1 LAGEYGL
8 TSLDEFVAEYQAN
21 PEFSNQLKTTTVN
34 GRNPWMQLI
43 RALANFVRTKMGI
56 ATVPETSTFDA
67 VDKLVQEIIA
77 PTYDGRAATKIYMAL
92 KTPEGSKKLL
102 NSMAAPNTIE
112 INNKKDFYNYVQEGK
127 AYMGSKVPDD
137 ARKVWLNLQPVN
149 ILGALA
155 ESRIPGATGLNTL
168 VNNMSA
174 KLHGLNESL
183 NPIVDDLKAYK
194 KNSPKNYATL
204 QYLLPN
210 SSAERIDPR
219 EKTFDDA
226 YGRDK
231 SDTDLVKLAK
241 KEYADLRKKYL
252 SMDKTGQDLFNVVV
266 FNFEDKYKAAM
277 DQIDANLE
285 ATIKDKNQRQ
295 RAKDQLAKL
304 FNDARGVIKPFVPLT
319 RDGRYRLQF
328 NALDPKTN
336 RPEQFVERYKTK
348 AQREEAVK
356 ALEEY
361 HKKSGAKFKTEVTR
375 GTDSDV
381 LNYNNAPTGSFIRE
395 VLITLQAANTNQDTV
410 DKIIAIALD
419 SMPERSFMQS
429 MRVRKDVRGFQG
441 DITPTGDSG
450 RTRFFGLLK
459 DDFDLASM
467 VQNKG
472 RDYNRQIVQM
482 EFGGKLE
489 KFNREV
495 LEVHKSERIDPTT
508 LIYKTRLE
516 AIVNFAKSPNIPRWS
531 QSLNAA
537 GYAWTMGWN
546 LSSAGITSLDVLMST
561 LPRNGSKYGDK
572 ATAKAMGMAASI
584 LARSPKFKM
593 VEVMQADGTKGLR
606 KVNVGK
612 AGFSIWN
619 YDYTDPNLDPKVK
632 DIEVLAVVANDN
644 AQINQSLNQ
653 EELDMNNAKD
663 ALEKI
668 NSWTSFLFH
677 HAERYNREV
686 ALISTYMLE
695 LGRLR
700 ANNNGKALSSS
711 QKQDA
716 AKMAVNEV
724 EFTLG
729 ATASAGR
736 PVASQSGLGNVLML
750 FKRFAISKYHMM
762 TTMTND
768 AFEAGGD
775 AQTKENR
782 RIARGALGR
791 FLVINGTLAGV
802 AGLPLMGA
810 LGFLYDTFVA
820 DEDEDDFDAV
830 LRKTVGEGFYKGIIN
845 AALGVD
851 VASRISMNSL
861 LYRPPI
867 ITKDQPLFYTL
878 IEQLG
883 GPVIGITLSVNRG
896 MNLIGEGEWARGTQA
911 ILPSAVRN
919 VLKAGQQLA
928 TGEVTTRRGNAVVED
943 IGIGQILGQFGG
955 FANADVIRTY
965 EINKNEQRKKLY
977 LGKERTRLLRQANIA
992 AANNDR
998 KAYRDAIKDI
1008 KAYNRGLS
1016 RAARTKHIILPDTI
1030 KKSRKAFDT
1039 RTSKMIGGIEYTPM
1053 MRSSLKEYDQGIQLF
1068 K

>member
-1 LAGEYGL
+1 
-8 TSLDEFVAEYQAN
+8 
-21 PEFSNQLKTTTVN
+21 
-34 GRNPWMQLI
+34 
-43 RALANFVRTKMGI
+43 
-56 ATVPETSTFDA
+56 
-67 VDKLVQEIIA
+67 
-77 PTYDGRAATKIYMAL
+77 
-92 KTPEGSKKLL
+92 
-102 NSMAAPNTIE
+102 
-112 INNKKDFYNYVQEGK
+112 
-127 AYMGSKVPDD
+127 
-137 ARKVWLNLQPVN
+137 
-149 ILGALA
+149 
-155 ESRIPGATGLNTL
+155 
-168 VNNMSA
+168 
-174 KLHGLNESL
+174 
-183 NPIVDDLKAYK
+183 
-194 KNSPKNYATL
+194 
-204 QYLLPN
+204 
-210 SSAERIDPR
+210 
-219 EKTFDDA
+219 
-226 YGRDK
+226 
-231 SDTDLVKLAK
+231 
-241 KEYADLRKKYL
+241 
-252 SMDKTGQDLFNVVV
+252 
-266 FNFEDKYKAAM
+266 
-277 DQIDANLE
+277 
-285 ATIKDKNQRQ
+285 
-295 RAKDQLAKL
+295 
-304 FNDARGVIKPFVPLT
+304 
-319 RDGRYRLQF
+319 
-328 NALDPKTN
+328 
-336 RPEQFVERYKTK
+336 
-348 AQREEAVK
+348 
-356 ALEEY
+356 
-361 HKKSGAKFKTEVTR
+361 
-375 GTDSDV
+375 
-381 LNYNNAPTGSFIRE
+381 
-395 VLITLQAANTNQDTV
+395 
-410 DKIIAIALD
+410 
-419 SMPERSFMQS
+419 
-429 MRVRKDVRGFQG
+429 
-441 DITPTGDSG
+441 
-450 RTRFFGLLK
+450 
-459 DDFDLASM
+459 
-467 VQNKG
+467 
-472 RDYNRQIVQM
+472 
-482 EFGGKLE
+482 
-489 KFNREV
+489 
-495 LEVHKSERIDPTT
+495 
-508 LIYKTRLE
+508 
-516 AIVNFAKSPNIPRWS
+516 
-531 QSLNAA
+531 
-537 GYAWTMGWN
+537 
-546 LSSAGITSLDVLMST
+546 MST

-584 LARSPKFKM
+584 LARSPKFRM

-663 ALEKI
+663 VLEKI

-700 ANNNGKALSSS
+700 ANNNGKALSLS

-736 PVASQSGLGNVLML
+736 PVASQKGLGNVLML

-768 AFEAGGD
+768 AFQAGGD

-810 LGFLYDTFVA
+810 IGMLYDTLIA

-867 ITKDQPLFYTL
+867 ITKDQSMFWTL
-878 IEQLG
+878 IEQFG
-883 GPVIGITLSVNRG
+883 GPVVGIGLGVERG
-896 MNLIGEGEWARGTQA
+896 IGLIGEGEWARGTQA
-911 ILPSAVRN
+911 ILPSAARN

-998 KAYRDAIKDI
+998 KAYRDAL
-1008 KAYNRGLS
+1008 KAIREYNKGLS
-1016 RAARTKHIILPDTI
+1016 RAARSKNIVLSDTI
-1030 KKSRKAFDT
+1030 KKSRRAFDT
-1039 RTSKMIGGIEYTPM
+1039 RTGKMIGGIEYTPM
-1053 MRSSLKEYDQGIQLF
+1053 MRDSLKEYDQGVQLF